1 LLEILAKTP
10 AAFEKHWPTTAIA
23 VIRNAGTTLPRGEF
37 SHMSTPLQESG
48 RHLETFDAGSVL
60 LVAHNADTEEKLEI
74 TVDNDDLRGDEEEF
88 QLAVHMHQSGKP
100 AGVTLLTCDHLR
112 DEIGCARLAVE

>member
-1 LLEILAKTP
+1 
-10 AAFEKHWPTTAIA
+10 
-23 VIRNAGTTLPRGEF
+23 
-37 SHMSTPLQESG
+37 MSTPLQESG
-48 RHLETFDAGSVL
+48 RYLETFDTGSVL

-88 QLAVHMHQSGKP
+88 QLAVHMRQSGKP
-100 AGVTLLTCDHLR
+100 AGLTLLTCDHLH